1 MWLVEPPG
9 GTAFQSMSA
18 FQSSPGHRKA
28 KPAPTRGFRRK
39 DTELLTASRKAEM
52 AMYPVLRSRVWME
65 SFGISLRNTFFSK
78 AIFSKHTYM
87 SQ

>member
-1 MWLVEPPG
+1 MWLVGPPG
-9 GTAFQSMSA
+9 GTAFQSTSA
-18 FQSSPGHRKA
+18 FPSSLGHRKLN
-28 KPAPTRGFRRK
+28 PAPTRGCRRK

-65 SFGISLRNTFFSK
+65 SFGISLWNTFLSK
-78 AIFSKHTYM
+78 AIFSKYTYM